1 VIYFKAIINPMMK
14 GFIYGALDTY
24 TLSISDINA
33 ESWAINKFV
42 VNALI
47 GE

>member
-1 VIYFKAIINPMMK
+1 MK

-47 GE
+47 GEQQTCGVALNE